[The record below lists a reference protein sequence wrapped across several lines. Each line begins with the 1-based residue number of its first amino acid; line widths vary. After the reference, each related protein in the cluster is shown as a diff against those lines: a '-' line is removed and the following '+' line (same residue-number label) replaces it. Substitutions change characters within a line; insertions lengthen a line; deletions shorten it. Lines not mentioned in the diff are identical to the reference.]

1 MKREILTFSN
11 KFSKK
16 LPKPERKFMADMNY
30 GMLASNS
37 CLLTDIVDQLHEHS
51 KKINSVDRLSRHLSK
66 GTPKDALDAYL
77 DNIKKW
83 CPAHPVIHIDDSDV
97 VKPDGYKFESLGRVR
112 DGSESTAAKNVYKK
126 GYHVTEATVLTNSN
140 HPVSLFSE
148 IHSSKEKS
156 FTSINAITFS
166 AMERAAARFDKAT
179 FVMDRGYDDNK
190 MFLKLDSMDQE
201 SFAEAWPLIKDQ
213 EYVIRLTA
221 KRKLLY
227 HNKWVFATELRNRR
241 KGKVKLPLF
250 YKGKE
255 HEAYLSH
262 VKVQITASRKNIYLV
277 LVYGVT
283 EHPMMLATNKE
294 IKSKNDVIKVAKLY
308 FSRWRIEEYF
318 RCKKQMFQFENF
330 RVRKLK
336 AINALNFY
344 ITLCMAF
351 LAHLSMK
358 PETNALKAA
367 IIKKAA
373 PIKVKISFCYYRL
386 AKGVSGILAYAK
398 EGIRL
403 WFRPKRP
410 AYRQLCLKLVV

>member
-1 MKREILTFSN
+1 MANFTSKTYQMKREILTFSN

-37 CLLTDIVDQLHEHS
+37 CLLTDIVDQLHERS
-51 KKINSVDRLSRHLSK
+51 QKINSVDRLSRHLSK
-66 GTPKDALDAYL
+66 GTPKDALNAYL

-97 VKPDGYKFESLGRVR
+97 VKPNGYKFESLGRVR
-112 DGSESTAAKNVYKK
+112 DGSDSTAAKNVYKK

-156 FTSINAITFS
+156 FTSINDITFS
-166 AMERAAARFDKAT
+166 AMERATARFDKAT

-190 MFLKLDSMDQE
+190 MFLKLDSM
-201 SFAEAWPLIKDQ
+201 DQ